1 MSIEPYANHDW
12 EGFGRKWRAHPLAL
26 ALVTVNFRLLG
37 YRCEQ
42 RIEYRRQFFSHLDD
56 IPGIRTVNTYEKSD
70 SAGFYAGVR
79 LVYQP
84 DELDGLSADRY
95 VEALQ
100 AEGVII
106 FGPGFAYLEH
116 LRYLFRE
123 GFDL

>member
-1 MSIEPYANHDW
+1 M
-12 EGFGRKWRAHPLAL
+12 
-26 ALVTVNFRLLG
+26 
-37 YRCEQ
+37 
-42 RIEYRRQFFSHLDD
+42 
-56 IPGIRTVNTYEKSD
+56 
-70 SAGFYAGVR
+70 R